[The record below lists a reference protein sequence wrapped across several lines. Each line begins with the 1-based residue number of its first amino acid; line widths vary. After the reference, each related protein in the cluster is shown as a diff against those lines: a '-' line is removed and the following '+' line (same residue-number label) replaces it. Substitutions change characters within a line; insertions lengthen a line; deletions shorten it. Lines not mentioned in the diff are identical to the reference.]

1 MDVTTQNPA
10 RHGKIA
16 ALRPYRR
23 YLLFTLALMGLLL
36 LAFGIVTVLNIPI
49 LADPDSWLDRGGVP
63 AAAVGLALLLFDVF
77 IPVPSSVIMIAN
89 GALFGILLGTV
100 LSLAGSTGAAL
111 TGYWTGRRGER
122 VVARFIPAD
131 ERDQAARLLQRWG
144 LFAIIISRPVPILAE
159 TIAIIAGVAGIGWRR
174 VLLAALIGGIPAA
187 LLYAIAGA
195 TISGA
200 GKGIYVFLLVLLLS
214 GAVWLIGRWIE
225 PRFRSS
231 GTH

>member
-1 MDVTTQNPA
+1 MV
-10 RHGKIA
+10 A

-23 YLLFTLALMGLLL
+23 YLLFTLGLMLLLL
-36 LAFGIVTVLNIPI
+36 LAFGVVEALNVTVLS
-49 LADPDSWLDRGGVP
+49 DPDSWLDRGGVP
-63 AAAVGLALLLFDVF
+63 AAALGLGLLLFDVF

-100 LSLAGSTGAAL
+100 LSLVGSTGAAL
-111 TGYWTGRRGER
+111 TGYWTGRRGES
-122 VVARFIPAD
+122 VVARFISAE
-131 ERDQAARLLQRWG
+131 ERDQAAQLLHRWG

-174 VLLAALIGGIPAA
+174 VLLAALIGGVPAA

-214 GAVWLIGRWIE
+214 GVVWLIGRWIE

-231 GTH
+231 GN

>member
-1 MDVTTQNPA
+1 MV
-10 RHGKIA
+10 A

-23 YLLFTLALMGLLL
+23 YLLFTLGLMLLLL
-36 LAFGIVTVLNIPI
+36 LAFGVVEALNVTVLS
-49 LADPDSWLDRGGVP
+49 DPDSWLDRGGVP
-63 AAAVGLALLLFDVF
+63 AAALGLGLLLFDVF

-100 LSLAGSTGAAL
+100 LSLVGSTGAAL
-111 TGYWTGRRGER
+111 TGYWTGRRGES
-122 VVARFIPAD
+122 VVARFISAK
-131 ERDQAARLLQRWG
+131 ERDQAAQLLHRWG

-174 VLLAALIGGIPAA
+174 VLLAALIGGVPAA

-214 GAVWLIGRWIE
+214 GVVWLIGRWIE

-231 GTH
+231 GN

>member
-1 MDVTTQNPA
+1 
-10 RHGKIA
+10 
-16 ALRPYRR
+16 
-23 YLLFTLALMGLLL
+23 
-36 LAFGIVTVLNIPI
+36 
-49 LADPDSWLDRGGVP
+49 
-63 AAAVGLALLLFDVF
+63 
-77 IPVPSSVIMIAN
+77 MIAN

-100 LSLAGSTGAAL
+100 LSLVGSTGAAL
-111 TGYWTGRRGER
+111 TGYWTGRRGES
-122 VVARFIPAD
+122 VVARFISAE
-131 ERDQAARLLQRWG
+131 ERDQAAQLLHRWG

-174 VLLAALIGGIPAA
+174 VLLAALIGGVPAA

-214 GAVWLIGRWIE
+214 GVVWLIGRWIE

-231 GTH
+231 GD

>member
-1 MDVTTQNPA
+1 MV
-10 RHGKIA
+10 A

-23 YLLFTLALMGLLL
+23 YLLFTLGLMLLLL
-36 LAFGIVTVLNIPI
+36 LAFGVVEALNVTVLS
-49 LADPDSWLDRGGVP
+49 DPDSWLDRGGVP
-63 AAAVGLALLLFDVF
+63 AAALGLGLLLFDVF

-100 LSLAGSTGAAL
+100 LSLVGSTGAAL
-111 TGYWTGRRGER
+111 TGYWTGRRGES
-122 VVARFIPAD
+122 VVARFISAE
-131 ERDQAARLLQRWG
+131 ERDQAAQLLHRWG

-174 VLLAALIGGIPAA
+174 VLLAALIGGVPAA

-214 GAVWLIGRWIE
+214 GVVWLIGRWIE

-231 GTH
+231 GD